1 MPVLDSHVF
10 DITRAIQLAV
20 APVFLLTAIGTLI
33 NALTGRLGRAIDR
46 RRKLE
51 ELLPAFE
58 GDTRASMER
67 ELTTLAVRIKYVLRS
82 ISAAVLSALLVCLLI
97 GTAFL
102 GAFVSVDLAKTVAA
116 LFVLAIA
123 ALGVPRVLPARGVPR
138 LRRSARVSSRARPS
152 QGASRAGRAP
162 LRRRTRIATSRSAS
176 RAEGPG
182 SEKARRPPSA
192 A

>member
-82 ISAAVLSALLVCLLI
+82 ISAAVS
-97 GTAFL
+97 
-102 GAFVSVDLAKTVAA
+102 S
-116 LFVLAIA
+116 
-123 ALGVPRVLPARGVPR
+123 RVVE
-138 LRRSARVSSRARPS
+138 LRRAR
-152 QGASRAGRAP
+152 
-162 LRRRTRIATSRSAS
+162 
-176 RAEGPG
+176 
-182 SEKARRPPSA
+182 
-192 A
+192 

>member
-51 ELLPAFE
+51 ELRPAFE

-67 ELTTLAVRIKYVLRS
+67 ELATLAIRIKYVLRS

-97 GTAFL
+97 GSAFL
-102 GAFVSVDLAKTVAA
+102 GAFVSVDLAKTVSA

-123 ALGVPRVLPARGVPR
+123 ALTACLVYF
-138 LRRSARVSSRARPS
+138 LREVYLASEAERARFF
-152 QGASRAGRAP
+152 
-162 LRRRTRIATSRSAS
+162 
-176 RAEGPG
+176 EG
-182 SEKARRPPSA
+182 
-192 A
+192 